1 MRGIASF
8 LAAGTALACSTLA
21 GFEKLNEGGE
31 GGAPDAEPNGGTSLG
46 GALVAANGGGGEVA
60 QLGTAGAGQSGAG
73 HVNPPAGSGGGGALA
88 GATSGEGG
96 TAGEGGALGPGG
108 GCATQQ
114 LLRNSNFDVGK
125 MDWLEKSTYTGLSP
139 IVRADDPNL
148 QREGVAPHSGS
159 YLAWLGGITVVTNR
173 HHFMSV
179 EQEVAI
185 PLEAT
190 EIVITGQLAIA
201 TLEEGATVYDEGHVR
216 LYDGGVLVWA
226 ARTWTNLDVS
236 EGWLPFEIRQPALLS
251 LAGRTLIFRIE
262 SDTDERNP
270 TSFWFDSLRLE
281 ARCSPPGK

>member
-21 GFEKLNEGGE
+21 GFEKLNERGE
-31 GGAPDAEPNGGTSLG
+31 GGAPDAELNGGTSLG
-46 GALVAANGGGGEVA
+46 GVLVAANSGGGEVA
-60 QLGTAGAGQSGAG
+60 QAGTAGGSQGG
-73 HVNPPAGSGGGGALA
+73 TGPVNPPGGAGARAGLSGGE
-88 GATSGEGG
+88 SGI
-96 TAGEGGALGPGG
+96 AGEGGAPGPGG
-108 GCATQQ
+108 ACATQQ

-125 MDWLEKSTYTGLSP
+125 MDWLEKSTYAGLSP

-185 PLEAT
+185 PVEAT
-190 EIVITGQLAIA
+190 EIAITGQLAVS

-216 LYDGGVLVWA
+216 LYDGEGVLVWA
-226 ARTWTNLDVS
+226 ARTWTNLDAS
-236 EGWLPFEIRQPALLS
+236 EGWVPFEIRQPALLA
-251 LAGRTLIFRIE
+251 LAGKTLIFRIE
-262 SDTDERNP
+262 SDTDERNV

-281 ARCSPPGK
+281 ARCSP